1 MGVTLSGVAF
11 RLSGCPALSIHNDAS
26 LYTLSG
32 DPAYF
37 PDMIRFVMSK
47 EMIREAI
54 RRHRLPATFEQT
66 VTEVY
71 QPLAAQVASWHTEVN
86 GTLVLGIN
94 GAQGTGKSTMADFLT
109 LLLKHEHQL
118 AAAVISIDDLYLT
131 KDERLDLSES
141 VHPLF
146 ITRGVP
152 GTHDVDLGVQVIESL
167 KKAGADSVTTIPR
180 FDKGCDDR
188 HSSDAWGSFTGRPD
202 VIIFEGW
209 CIGASAQET
218 VAEPINDLERAED
231 AAGQWRG
238 RVNEQLSAVYP
249 ALFGQIDRLIMLRP
263 PSLECVIAWRT
274 EQEEKL
280 AARLAE
286 ESGDASGV
294 MDAAGI
300 QRFVMHYERVT
311 RHQWDEL
318 PKRADVLIDFDEQ
331 HRIQQVRY
339 A

>member
-1 MGVTLSGVAF
+1 MY
-11 RLSGCPALSIHNDAS
+11 R
-26 LYTLSG
+26 
-32 DPAYF
+32 
-37 PDMIRFVMSK
+37 
-47 EMIREAI
+47 
-54 RRHRLPATFEQT
+54 
-66 VTEVY
+66 
-71 QPLAAQVASWHTEVN
+71 PLAEKVAAWHQAVD
-86 GTLVLGIN
+86 GSLLLGIN

-109 LLLKHEHQL
+109 LLLEGEYGL
-118 AAAVISIDDLYLT
+118 RSAVISIDDLYLT
-131 KDERLDLSES
+131 KQQRLDLGSA

-146 ITRGVP
+146 VTRGVP
-152 GTHDVDLGVQVIESL
+152 GTHDVELGVKLIEDL
-167 KKAGADSVTTIPR
+167 HQADEDTVTAIPR

-188 HSSDAWGSFTGRPD
+188 HQSDAWGSFVGRPD

-209 CIGASAQET
+209 CIGASAQES
-218 VAEPINDLERAED
+218 VREAINALEHNED
-231 AAGQWRG
+231 EAGLWRG
-238 RVNEQLSAVYP
+238 RVNEQLASVYP
-249 ALFGQIDRLIMLRP
+249 ALFDQIQRLVMLRP

-286 ESGDASGV
+286 EAGDASAV

-311 RHQWDEL
+311 RHQWQEL

-331 HRIQQVRY
+331 HRIQKVQY